1 MKLVIKEQDY
11 LILKISFIVHNYI
24 AGQLEIREREEAVV
38 KIYISNEGEP
48 AYSAEME
55 LKIDSAFSYVGR
67 SDDEQV

>member
-1 MKLVIKEQDY
+1 MLY
-11 LILKISFIVHNYI
+11 YAILNIS
-24 AGQLEIREREEAVV
+24 GQLEIRDREEAVV
-38 KIYISNEGEP
+38 KIFISNDGEP